1 MLVEAQHIVE
11 WLSGQGDLETA
22 FDIEGVLPPH
32 VDTDNETHRALLTS
46 SGVDVD
52 AMLTQLDSRSDDQA
66 PAAPP
71 GSVRR

>member
-32 VDTDNETHRALLTS
+32 VDTDN
-46 SGVDVD
+46 
-52 AMLTQLDSRSDDQA
+52 
-66 PAAPP
+66 
-71 GSVRR
+71 